1 MRRLTYRCTAYLIQ
15 PTWRHIPMAASI
27 QLSTNVILCAME
39 SLGSWSPF
47 NNRAST
53 QGWRKK
59 CFRVKMFGIVMAS
72 LSSFICPIMLS
83 VRWARWAPWTVLF
96 ILHRIHYRLW
106 EDPLSC
112 LLKRGLVE
120 ETLESCLWK
129 MFARIFHRLLPVVDP
144 IYSFMQAF
152 SLSKLFLWPAEC
164 NRKCLFLISNPL
176 CGGGR
181 GLCRHLSASQTA
193 WRKQSATREGPRHA
207 FYSVTT
213 LLHFRHDIT
222 AIRDHFQRYTRL
234 D

>member
-1 MRRLTYRCTAYLIQ
+1 MSSYV
-15 PTWRHIPMAASI
+15 P
-27 QLSTNVILCAME
+27 
-39 SLGSWSPF
+39 WSPLEAGHHLITEPQP
-47 NNRAST
+47 RAGEKSVSE
-53 QGWRKK
+53 
-59 CFRVKMFGIVMAS
+59 FKMFGIVMAS
-72 LSSFICPIMLS
+72 WSSFICPIMLS

-129 MFARIFHRLLPVVDP
+129 MFARIFHSLLPVVDP

-164 NRKCLFLISNPL
+164 NRKRLFLISNPL